1 MHANQMEDVNEVY
14 PGEIFA
20 LFGVEC
26 DSGTTFIK
34 DEKTKM
40 LSLSTMHVPDPVLS
54 LSIAPKNKKV
64 V

>member
-1 MHANQMEDVNEVY
+1 MNDVNEVF

-34 DEKTKM
+34 DEKSLI
-40 LSLSTMHVPDPVLS
+40 LSLNTMHIPDPVLS
-54 LSIAPKNKKV
+54 LSI
-64 V
+64 